1 MHGVILDG
9 VLRGHC
15 DIHTEGRARYAF
27 GRYSV
32 MFMQVAGSW
41 FPWALTMDLGASRM
55 TEKDKLLVTARNATI
70 LSTEC
75 SL

>member
-1 MHGVILDG
+1 MTHTQ
-9 VLRGHC
+9 RGEH
-15 DIHTEGRARYAF
+15 AMLF

-41 FPWALTMDLGASRM
+41 FPWALTMDLSARTV

-70 LSTEC
+70 LSTKC